1 MIVSYRDKDAE
12 RLSRGMRIPRYRAFE
27 RQALRKLRQLEIAG
41 NLNDLRIPPGNHL
54 EALSGD
60 REGNI
65 VFGLTDS
72 LEFAFHGLRWGL
84 RMWRSSITTDMEE
97 QWLERCVR
105 LLQVSC

>member
-60 REGNI
+60 REGRYSIRINGQFRICFSWTPMGPKDVEI
-65 VFGLTDS
+65 VDY
-72 LEFAFHGLRWGL
+72 H
-84 RMWRSSITTDMEE
+84 
-97 QWLERCVR
+97 
-105 LLQVSC
+105 

>member
-12 RLSRGMRIPRYRAFE
+12 RLSRGMRVSRYRAFE

-60 REGNI
+60 REGQY
-65 VFGLTDS
+65 
-72 LEFAFHGLRWGL
+72 
-84 RMWRSSITTDMEE
+84 SIRINGQFRICFSWTPMGPQDVEIIDHH
-97 QWLERCVR
+97 
-105 LLQVSC
+105 

>member
-12 RLSRGMRIPRYRAFE
+12 RLSRGMRIPRCRAFE

-60 REGNI
+60 REGQYSIRINGQFRICFSWTSMVPQDVEI
-65 VFGLTDS
+65 VDY
-72 LEFAFHGLRWGL
+72 H
-84 RMWRSSITTDMEE
+84 
-97 QWLERCVR
+97 
-105 LLQVSC
+105 

>member
-27 RQALRKLRQLEIAG
+27 GQALRKLRQLEIAG

-60 REGNI
+60 REGQYSIRINGQFRICFSWTPMGPQDVEI
-65 VFGLTDS
+65 VDY
-72 LEFAFHGLRWGL
+72 H
-84 RMWRSSITTDMEE
+84 
-97 QWLERCVR
+97 
-105 LLQVSC
+105 